1 MDERDQHIVTSINS
15 LSCEAWDE
23 SYGKIYKSL
32 IDAGLLSIMVGQ
44 IALPAYEKEFGQ
56 GTEIILSLIHIF
68 WCMETEPG
76 FSDYY
81 VSGILER
88 GFFGLDHRKYGKNCE
103 KGSER
108 CAGR

>member
-1 MDERDQHIVTSINS
+1 MVWQRQQNIFQENGVDERDQHIVTSINS

-56 GTEIILSLIHIF
+56 GTEIILPLHF
-68 WCMETEPG
+68 H
-76 FSDYY
+76 
-81 VSGILER
+81 L
-88 GFFGLDHRKYGKNCE
+88 
-103 KGSER
+103 
-108 CAGR
+108 